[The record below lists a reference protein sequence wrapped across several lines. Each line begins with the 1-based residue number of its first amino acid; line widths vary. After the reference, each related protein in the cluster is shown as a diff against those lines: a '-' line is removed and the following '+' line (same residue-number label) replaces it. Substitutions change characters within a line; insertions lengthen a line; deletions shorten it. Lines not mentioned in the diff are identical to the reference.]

1 MNINQTLQNI
11 INMANAG
18 RNPQQL
24 MQMLVQRNPRIN
36 QALTQ
41 LKNMAG
47 NKSMPEFIE
56 QYAKH
61 NGVDQNTISQLTQ
74 IMGKK

>member
-1 MNINQTLQNI
+1 MNINQTLQGI

-18 RNPQQL
+18 RNPQQI
-24 MQMLVQRNPRIN
+24 MQVLIQKNPQIN
-36 QALTQ
+36 QALTK

-56 QYAKH
+56 QYAKQ
-61 NGVDQNTISQLTQ
+61 NGVDQNMISQLTQ
-74 IMGKK
+74 IMSRK

>member
-11 INMANAG
+11 INMANSG
-18 RNPQQL
+18 RNPQQF
-24 MQMLVQRNPRIN
+24 MQMLIQRNPRIN

-56 QYAKH
+56 QYAKQ

-74 IMGKK
+74 IMGRK

>member
-24 MQMLVQRNPRIN
+24 MQMLIQRNPRIN

-56 QYAKH
+56 QYAKQ

-74 IMGKK
+74 IMGRK

>member
-1 MNINQTLQNI
+1 MNINQTLQGI

-56 QYAKH
+56 QYAKQ
-61 NGVDQNTISQLTQ
+61 NGVDQNTILQLTQ

>member
-24 MQMLVQRNPRIN
+24 MQMLIQRNPQIN

-56 QYAKH
+56 QYAKQ
-61 NGVDQNTISQLTQ
+61 NGVDENMISQLTQ
-74 IMGKK
+74 IMGRK

>member
-1 MNINQTLQNI
+1 MNINQTLQGI

-18 RNPQQL
+18 RNPQQV
-24 MQMLVQRNPRIN
+24 MQMLIQRNPQLN

-56 QYAKH
+56 QYAKQ
-61 NGVDQNTISQLTQ
+61 NGVDQNMISQLTQ
-74 IMGKK
+74 IMGRK

>member
-11 INMANAG
+11 INMANSG
-18 RNPQQL
+18 RNPQQF

-56 QYAKH
+56 QYAKQ
-61 NGVDQNTISQLTQ
+61 NGVNQNIISQLTQ
-74 IMGKK
+74 IMGRK

>member
-1 MNINQTLQNI
+1 
-11 INMANAG
+11 MANAG
-18 RNPQQL
+18 RNPQQF
-24 MQMLVQRNPRIN
+24 MQMLIQRNPRIN

-56 QYAKH
+56 QYAKQ

-74 IMGKK
+74 IMGRK

>member
-11 INMANAG
+11 INMANSG
-18 RNPQQL
+18 RNPQQF
-24 MQMLVQRNPRIN
+24 MQMLIQKNPRIN

-56 QYAKH
+56 QYAKQ
-61 NGVDQNTISQLTQ
+61 NGVNQNIISQLTQ
-74 IMGKK
+74 IMGRK

>member
-18 RNPQQL
+18 RNPQQF
-24 MQMLVQRNPRIN
+24 MQMLIQRNPRIN

-56 QYAKH
+56 QYAKQ

-74 IMGKK
+74 IMGRK